1 MKKIGVIV
9 NTGNSYRQSEAVRVA
24 LGLTLMDDRVELI
37 VLDRE
42 LPRSKA
48 VEKNLELLRSMKG
61 KAYSNNPENKLET
74 LSLEEIARKL
84 LEYDVVVPY

>member
-9 NTGNSYRQSEAVRVA
+9 KEDDPYKQSEAVRVA

-37 VLDRE
+37 VLGT
-42 LPRSKA
+42 LKRSEA
-48 VEKNLELLRSMKG
+48 VEKNLRLLKSMKG
-61 KAYSNNPENKLET
+61 MAYSNSSENKMEI
-74 LSLEEIARKL
+74 LSLEEMARKL

>member
-9 NTGNSYRQSEAVRVA
+9 TGNTHRQSEAVRVA

-37 VLDRE
+37 VLDER
-42 LPRSKA
+42 LPRSEA
-48 VEKNLELLRSMKG
+48 VEKNLKLLRSMKG
-61 KAYSNNPENKLET
+61 KAYSNNPKNKLET
-74 LSLEEIARKL
+74 LSLEEIASKL